1 MTQLIIGRK
10 APAFTLPASN
20 GETVKLAQFIG
31 QNVVLYFYPRDM
43 TPTCTQQAC
52 DMRDFNSQFEQNN
65 TVVLGISTDPVKSH
79 LRFKEKHEL
88 PFLLLSDEQH
98 KVCEKYGVWQLKKLY
113 GREYMGLVRSTF
125 LIDAKGKLVRQ
136 WLKVKVKGH
145 ADEVLSEVKEL
156 YSKQQKRQKTQKE

>member
-1 MTQLIIGRK
+1 MTQLTVGKK
-10 APAFTLPASN
+10 APAFKLPASN
-20 GETVKLAQFIG
+20 GEQVALSDYVG
-31 QNVVLYFYPRDM
+31 HNVLLYFYPRDM

-52 DMRDFNSQFEQNN
+52 DMRDYNGQFEENN
-65 TVVLGISTDPVKSH
+65 TVVIGVSNDPIKSH

-88 PFLLLSDEQH
+88 PFLLLSDETH

-125 LIDAKGKLVRQ
+125 LIDGKGKLVKQ

-145 ADEVLSEVKEL
+145 VDEVLEEVKEL
-156 YSKQQKRQKTQKE
+156 YSKQQKRQKAQK